1 MSAQHYGR
9 PFTVAEQSNHAR
21 LAYPGR
27 HLVASF
33 PELVGRNAGRS
44 RLMHRQFGMV
54 VNVFIKRFKI
64 G

>member
-1 MSAQHYGR
+1 MSAQHYGW
-9 PFTVAEQSNHAR
+9 PFAVAEQSNHTR

-44 RLMHRQFGMV
+44 RLMHRQFGMG